1 MERGT
6 QDDAA
11 SSSSES
17 VLLFW
22 DGTLRLATTKTHP
35 RKHTLTTEEVIVL
48 LQSVHLTH
56 LSRPPSPPNSF
67 STKCQW
73 FSLTGSVFVFIEFL
87 PLGCG
92 VRRRAA
98 VATAT
103 AATACTLSYSA
114 TPAVSPHCVQ
124 LNFILQLS
132 ATNSQLS
139 FFFFLLF
146 DS

>member
-1 MERGT
+1 MES
-6 QDDAA
+6 QDAA

-22 DGTLRLATTKTHP
+22 DGTLRLATAKTHP
-35 RKHTLTTEEVIVL
+35 YKHTLTTEEVIVL

-56 LSRPPSPPNSF
+56 LSSPPSPPNSI

-98 VATAT
+98 AATAT

-114 TPAVSPHCVQ
+114 TPAVSPHCVH
-124 LNFILQLS
+124 LNVILQLS
-132 ATNSQLS
+132 AKTPSCL
-139 FFFFLLF
+139 FLLF
-146 DS
+146 NS